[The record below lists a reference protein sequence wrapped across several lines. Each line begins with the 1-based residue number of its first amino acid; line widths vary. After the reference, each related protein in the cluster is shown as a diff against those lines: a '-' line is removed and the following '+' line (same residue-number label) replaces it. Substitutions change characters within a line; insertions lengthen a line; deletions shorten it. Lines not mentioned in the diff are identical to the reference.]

1 MLHQLASIQF
11 SDAFEQLGPYPSWET
26 GIEASGF
33 ADYCV
38 EKTATKLV
46 IGNFVI
52 LSSGAWTAVNPPN
65 DTFSLEAVFIVHEVT
80 PMGVL
85 LDRVLVSQEIR
96 ETELLIAQRAAL
108 EAAREAGR
116 LDEGGQPI
124 LPDGIIGVDNLIPK
138 KVKIGGAVPV
148 YALNRT
154 GINNIRMSDGYY
166 NPTEQEPIHVSW
178 DKACVDIPI
187 INAPGNIQVVSSHI
201 PFSVQQSA
209 VGLTAFKTL
218 IGRNQELYGRVVQT
232 PTKIDERAAKR
243 LLEELTVTHYMH
255 DLSYL
260 VNSKLVV
267 ALMSGNYSV
276 KQDSSFAN
284 ISLLDFARNGSWS
297 TSAHMWSDVMA
308 AARACDVLFR
318 LQTPSFFTMLFLKA
332 QDKLEA
338 VTQDME
344 PGATFEFCKA
354 QLLTCWQSFGLDVT
368 RSDYLLLPIA
378 DCNLRIY
385 ETFEFHNKNLSAKL
399 ATSRNRQIDI
409 LSSNFKKS
417 NLTKDFKRDR
427 DGLPLE
433 EEKKKPR
440 LNDKGI
446 RFCRSYY
453 AFCAKAINPET
464 KKVFANCYNKD
475 SCRKFSHVKVTSLN
489 KEAIKNGVL
498 PLYNETSVKDV
509 VEAYLNK
516 F

>member
-1 MLHQLASIQF
+1 MLHQLASNQF
-11 SDAFEQLGPYPSWET
+11 SDAFNQLGPYPSWEA
-26 GIEASGF
+26 GEASGF

-38 EKTATKLV
+38 DKTASKLV

-65 DTFSLEAVFIVHEVT
+65 DSFSLEAVFIVHEVT

-85 LDRVLVSQEIR
+85 LDRVLVSQVIKD
-96 ETELLIAQRAAL
+96 TELVIAQTAAL
-108 EAAREAGR
+108 EVAREAGR
-116 LDEGGQPI
+116 LDEGGEPI
-124 LPDGIIGVDNLIPK
+124 LPEGIIGLDHLIPK
-138 KVKIGGAVPV
+138 KIKIGGTVLV
-148 YALNRT
+148 YALNRA
-154 GINNIRMSDGYY
+154 GINHIRMSDGYN
-166 NPTEQEPIHVSW
+166 NPTEQQPTHVTW
-178 DKACVDIPI
+178 DKAGVDAPVL
-187 INAPGNIQVVSSHI
+187 NVPGNIQVVSGHI

-218 IGRNQELYGRVVQT
+218 IGRNQDLYGRVVQT

-243 LLEELTVTHYMH
+243 LLEELTVTHYML

-260 VNSKLVV
+260 CNSKLVV
-267 ALMSGNYSV
+267 ALMSGNFSV
-276 KQDSSFAN
+276 KQDSSFTN
-284 ISLLDFARNGSWS
+284 ISLLDFAKNGPWN

-344 PGATFEFCKA
+344 PVATFEFCKA
-354 QLLTCWQSFGLDVT
+354 QLLACWQSFGLDVT

-378 DCNLRIY
+378 ECNLKIY
-385 ETFEFHNKNLSAKL
+385 ETFEFHNKNLSGKL

-409 LSSNFKKS
+409 LSSSLKKS
-417 NLTKDFKRDR
+417 NLSKRDR
-427 DGLPLE
+427 DNLALE
-433 EEKKKPR
+433 DEDTKKKARPKD
-440 LNDKGI
+440 NKGI
-446 RFCRSYY
+446 RYCRSYY

-464 KKVFANCYNKD
+464 KKVYANCYNTD

-489 KEAIKNGVL
+489 KEAIKSAVL
-498 PLYNETSVKDV
+498 PLYNQASVKEV